1 VRLEEGS
8 SRGLREGGI
17 LFARRNQNEKGKE
30 MLEQDIKRVAEEMD
44 ALGYKKA
51 ANIILRQQEEIQLLQ
66 EQFDRAIE
74 FLAKANNWSKQ

>member
-1 VRLEEGS
+1 
-8 SRGLREGGI
+8 
-17 LFARRNQNEKGKE
+17 
-30 MLEQDIKRVAEEMD
+30 MLEADIKRVAEEMD